1 MQNKRLNCQYQS
13 DYFKMQTNECACVL
27 KDPNDQNKTAEHE
40 ADSVVSSPGFD
51 KSRLPPAVQTRDHI
65 THWEALTTL

>member
-1 MQNKRLNCQYQS
+1 
-13 DYFKMQTNECACVL
+13 MQTNECACVL